1 MKLKSLLA
9 LVTFVL
15 LQISSYGQVEYEGT
29 LVNESNQIVLDN
41 GEIKYTR
48 YHKAEKTMVIYNS
61 DHSEWKS
68 VTLPLPR
75 QLYFDELK
83 SISTNVFNSD
93 PLIELVYTCVE
104 YRSNNELE
112 GTTNYVDVAHKLFVI
127 NEEGALVLEVENSNH
142 MEIMD
147 NNGTRKLWVYKQN
160 EEGKD
165 RKEQVAIYSLPDYQ
179 TTKSKVEQKGEYK
192 YPTFGERRGI

>member
-9 LVTFVL
+9 IVAFFIFHISGHG
-15 LQISSYGQVEYEGT
+15 QIEYEGT
-29 LVNESNQIVLDN
+29 LSEKSNQIVLDN
-41 GEIKYTR
+41 GEIKYTH
-48 YHKAEKTMVIYNS
+48 YNKAEKTIVIYNS

-68 VTLPLPR
+68 VPLPLPR

-112 GTTNYVDVAHKLFVI
+112 GTTNYVDIAHKLFVI
-127 NEEGALVLEVENSNH
+127 NEAGALVLEVENSNH
-142 MEIMD
+142 MEIVD
-147 NNGTRKLWVYKQN
+147 NNGTRKLWVYKQK

-179 TTKSKVEQKGEYK
+179 TAKSTAEQEEEYNFH
-192 YPTFGERRGI
+192 TFGDRKGI